1 MNKTIKDL
9 QGFIKYKARSE
20 SVVGGHWS
28 LNPDD
33 LESEA
38 YLLVIGLADR
48 YKAKGYD
55 EFLKLCRTSIANHFK
70 DLKGKY
76 LKSTRRHD
84 QYAMSFEDTPD
95 GICISDMVGFIGNS
109 PYHVSDLCSDHMY
122 TSSQDPFQSSDL
134 YLNLTEYDCAI
145 LDCLLGKNSRV
156 PMYLHL
162 VMLRSEFVGSQKPI
176 RVNEYIIAR
185 ALCSSKDEV
194 KNGFNRIRQ
203 AIMERTL
210 NDN

>member
-1 MNKTIKDL
+1 MIKTIKDL

-38 YLLVIGLADR
+38 YLLVIGLRDR
-48 YKAKGYD
+48 YKAKDYD

-70 DLKGKY
+70 DLRGKY
-76 LKSTRRHD
+76 LKSTRRNDH
-84 QYAMSFEDTPD
+84 YALSFEDAPD
-95 GICISDMVGFIGNS
+95 GIRISDMVGFIENS
-109 PYHVSDLCSDHMY
+109 SYCVSDLCSEHMY
-122 TSSQDPFQSSDL
+122 SSSQNPSQFSDL
-134 YLNLTEYDCAI
+134 YLDLTEYDRAI
-145 LDCLLGKNSRV
+145 MDCLLGRNSRV
-156 PMYLHL
+156 PTYLHL
-162 VMLRSEFVGSQKPI
+162 VMLRSEFVGSRRPI

-194 KNGFNRIRQ
+194 KEGFNRIKQ
-203 AIMERTL
+203 AIVERTA
-210 NDN
+210 NG